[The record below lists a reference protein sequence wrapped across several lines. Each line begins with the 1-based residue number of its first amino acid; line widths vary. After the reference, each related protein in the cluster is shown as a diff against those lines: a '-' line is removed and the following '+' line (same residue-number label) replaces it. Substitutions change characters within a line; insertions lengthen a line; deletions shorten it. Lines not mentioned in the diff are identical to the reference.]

1 MANHPGR
8 INDLIKIAH
17 HTAICVDDF
26 EAARDFYL
34 DILGFEVE
42 GEMDQR
48 SEPALGRVV
57 GLPGAVVRWAM
68 LKRDN
73 YRVEVFKYYT
83 PEGRK
88 EPNRQCDSGYTHMA
102 FEVSDVEECYRRVVA
117 AGFRTNAPPQEL
129 RGGYSKVIYVLAP
142 EGNVTELL
150 QFFPEKLKK

>member
-1 MANHPGR
+1 MTTQPGR
-8 INDLIKIAH
+8 IADLIKFAH

-26 EAARDFYL
+26 DAAKQFYL

-68 LKRDN
+68 LKRDA

-83 PEGRK
+83 PQGRK
-88 EPNRQCDSGYTHMA
+88 VPNQQCDSGYTHMA
-102 FEVSDVEECYRRVVA
+102 FEVSDLDECYRRVIA
-117 AGFRTNAPPQEL
+117 AGFKTTTEPQEL
-129 RGGYSKVIYVLAP
+129 RGGYAKVIYVLAP